1 MNAYNDRELFKSMQI
16 QEREYAELLEISKVR
31 NITNGSFY
39 VAEGQIPTK
48 FAFLLSGL
56 FRYVYIDSKGNEF
69 TKSIITEHNLL
80 VSYSSMLY
88 QKPSHFFIQAI
99 EDAEILEVNY
109 QSWLELQKTNTRW
122 DKFLIAALEKGYC
135 LKEKR
140 ERDLLMLD
148 AETRYKNFLTEFPGL
163 ESRITQQMIASYLGI
178 KPESLSRIRKKLQ
191 G

>member
-1 MNAYNDRELFKSMQI
+1 MSESDQKMIFQVI
-16 QEREYAELLEISKVR
+16 QEREYAELMKISKVR
-31 NITNGSFY
+31 TIANGNFY
-39 VAEGQIPTK
+39 LSEGQVPTK

-69 TKSIITEHNLL
+69 TKSLISEHNLL
-80 VSYSSMLY
+80 VSYSAMLN
-88 QKPSHFFIQAI
+88 QRPSYFFIQAI
-99 EDAEILEVNY
+99 EDSEILEVHY
-109 QSWLELQKTNTRW
+109 PSWLALQKANSGW

-163 ESRITQQMIASYLGI
+163 ENRITQQIVASYLGI
-178 KPESLSRIRKKLQ
+178 KPESLSRIRKKLLN
-191 G
+191 

>member
-1 MNAYNDRELFKSMQI
+1 MNEPDQKRIFQVMQI
-16 QEREYAELLEISKVR
+16 QEREYAELLKISR
-31 NITNGSFY
+31 IRTIPNGNFY
-39 VAEGQIPTK
+39 LSEGQIPTK

-69 TKSIITEHNLL
+69 TKSLIPEHNLL
-80 VSYSSMLY
+80 VSYSAMLN
-88 QKPSHFFIQAI
+88 QRPSYFFIQAI
-99 EDAEILEVNY
+99 EDSEILEVHY
-109 QSWLELQKTNTRW
+109 PSWLALQRANNDW

-163 ESRITQQMIASYLGI
+163 ENRITQQIVASYLGI
-178 KPESLSRIRKKLQ
+178 KPESLSRIRKKLLN
-191 G
+191 